1 MKKVI
6 SVILFLSLILL
17 SSLVLAETTKLTIRM
32 DDQYNSLVRVKDGD
46 TTIDKSPAITN
57 YPMGLAVLEYDS
69 SRSQVDYFVLIHQS
83 GSVYQSYTL
92 DDIAAGSDLRV
103 DFREGMPPIIT
114 DLAAEAVEAAE
125 AEALVEVAPV
135 EEELENETVAPVEE
149 EEVGF
154 DFSEGLSTGKAIF
167 YSSDS
172 GFTVFSWILL
182 GVLAIAV
189 AIVVL
194 GLLKNRQ
201 KDEVDKYKHELETIK
216 RQIRKKI
223 RDIKILKAR
232 GMKLKKMI
240 ELEEGFLEEKKGLG
254 NIEKDLDEMDSK
266 K

>member
-1 MKKVI
+1 MKRVT
-6 SVILFLSLILL
+6 SVILFLSLILF
-17 SSLVLAETTKLTIRM
+17 SSMVLAETTKITIRM
-32 DDQYNSLVRVKDGD
+32 DDEYNALIRIKDGD
-46 TTIDKSPAITN
+46 TMIDKSPTITN
-57 YPMGLAVLEYDS
+57 YPMGLAVLEYETG
-69 SRSQVDYFVLIHQS
+69 REKVDYFILIHKS
-83 GSVYQSYTL
+83 GNVFQSYTL
-92 DDIAAGSDLRV
+92 DDIYAGSELKA

-114 DLAAEAVEAAE
+114 DLKE
-125 AEALVEVAPV
+125 EVV
-135 EEELENETVAPVEE
+135 EEEVVEEEIIEEETVGDPVTTEEVTE

-167 YSSDS
+167 YSNES

-182 GVLAIAV
+182 GVLVIVAAV
-189 AIVVL
+189 VVL

-223 RDIKILKAR
+223 RDIKVLKAR

-254 NIEKDLDEMDSK
+254 DIEKDIDKMDSK